1 MGHRVGYNKFR
12 KDKEVTKM
20 TNEYTVRSAIE
31 ILIAILLVV
40 GVIYEGRIAEWEAK
54 IAKKIRRRFFRKDN
68 VIPFDPKR
76 SPRDESRA
84 I

>member
-1 MGHRVGYNKFR
+1 MGHRIGYNKVR
-12 KDKEVTKM
+12 KDKEVATM

-40 GVIYEGRIAEWEAK
+40 GVIYEGRIAEWE
-54 IAKKIRRRFFRKDN
+54 KKLARTIRRRFFRKDN

>member
-1 MGHRVGYNKFR
+1 
-12 KDKEVTKM
+12 M

-40 GVIYEGRIAEWEAK
+40 GVIYEGKIAEWEKKLAK
-54 IAKKIRRRFFRKDN
+54 TIRRRFFRKDN